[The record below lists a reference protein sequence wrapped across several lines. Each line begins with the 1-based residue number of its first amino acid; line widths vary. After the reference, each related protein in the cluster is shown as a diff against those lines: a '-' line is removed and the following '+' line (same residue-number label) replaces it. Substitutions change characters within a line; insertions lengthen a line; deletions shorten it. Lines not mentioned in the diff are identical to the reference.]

1 MLDGYVR
8 KVTLE
13 QRTAVFERTMAELE
27 KRKHFELM
35 VGGAYPSPLSSS
47 LPLSLPPSLPYSLP
61 PPPPLPSPL
70 R

>member
-1 MLDGYVR
+1 MR

-13 QRTAVFERTMAELE
+13 QRTAVFEKTMAELE

-35 VGGAYPSPLSSS
+35 VGGAYPSPLLSSFIFS
-47 LPLSLPPSLPYSLP
+47 ASQ
-61 PPPPLPSPL
+61 